1 MPKRLPRD
9 VIASWPEVFGKV
21 EVNAIPSQYLQ
32 SIIVS
37 FSNGEQWDID
47 MDSKELVAA
56 DLSVEDI
63 LADLLDEYEDEIQ
76 SVDFRV
82 HTDRVKR
89 DMIKTTR
96 KFMKGKFRK
105 K

>member
-1 MPKRLPRD
+1 
-9 VIASWPEVFGKV
+9 
-21 EVNAIPSQYLQ
+21 
-32 SIIVS
+32 
-37 FSNGEQWDID
+37 